1 MLFKQ
6 DVLERIARGEVTL
19 AFRRWKR
26 SAVKPG
32 GRLRTPAGVLR
43 IGAVDR
49 IGADELTDQDARA
62 AGHRDGGSV
71 LKALGEEDGRA
82 LWRIELG
89 GLEAD
94 ERVVLREVAELSE
107 AEWEKLRL
115 RFDRWEKAAP
125 GHHRS
130 ILDLIGSRPGI
141 AAAALA
147 ETLGVDKQKFKR
159 DVRALKELGLT
170 ESLDTGYR
178 LSPRGARVVKQLA
191 GGS

>member
-1 MLFKQ
+1 MLFKR
-6 DVLERIARGEVTL
+6 DMLERIVRGEVTL
-19 AFRRWKR
+19 ALRCWKR
-26 SAVKPG
+26 PTVKAG

-49 IGADELTDQDARA
+49 IGADELTDRDACA
-62 AGHRDGGSV
+62 AGYRDGGSA
-71 LKALGEEDGRA
+71 LKALGNEDGRA

-89 GLEAD
+89 GLDAD
-94 ERVVLREVAELSE
+94 ERATLREATGLSETQWAELR
-107 AEWEKLRL
+107 A
-115 RFDRWEKAAP
+115 RFDRWERAAP

-130 ILDLIGSRPGI
+130 ILELIGRRPGI
-141 AAAALA
+141 PAAVLA

-178 LSPRGARVVKQLA
+178 LSPRGAHVLKRLA
-191 GGS
+191 GAP